1 MNPSTS
7 LLLCL
12 CPLNAV
18 AVLRGPVLLK
28 EISTSQL
35 KGLIKPTTRAKE
47 RHNRSIQQL
56 RLAPLTHSVTAFV
69 SLRAEVSCL
78 CLICGCAPLCS
89 GVLGPQRQARVEPL
103 CLFVCL
109 EDLIDSNYGR
119 VQKRAWSCVRMQA
132 LLHAPEMHARTR
144 KKCKYKYIKDKQKDK
159 CIHIAGVLQTNTS
172 SVHLFS
178 ACSIFLSG
186 K

>member
-1 MNPSTS
+1 M
-7 LLLCL
+7 
-12 CPLNAV
+12 
-18 AVLRGPVLLK
+18 LLK

-56 RLAPLTHSVTAFV
+56 RLAPLTHSVTA
-69 SLRAEVSCL
+69 EVSCL

-109 EDLIDSNYGR
+109 EGLIDSNYGR
-119 VQKRAWSCVRMQA
+119 VQKRA
-132 LLHAPEMHARTR
+132 
-144 KKCKYKYIKDKQKDK
+144 
-159 CIHIAGVLQTNTS
+159 
-172 SVHLFS
+172 
-178 ACSIFLSG
+178 
-186 K
+186 